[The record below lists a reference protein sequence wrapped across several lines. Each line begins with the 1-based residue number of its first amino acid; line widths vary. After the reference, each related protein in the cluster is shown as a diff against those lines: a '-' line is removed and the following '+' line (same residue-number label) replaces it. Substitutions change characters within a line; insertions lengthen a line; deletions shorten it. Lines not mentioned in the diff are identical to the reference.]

1 MVVLMPSRHGF
12 DSLQAHKFG
21 SAEEAW
27 FWTMGAL
34 QARRDGCSG
43 GRSSRSYPCEPDDI
57 LRCLERLYRSHRI
70 DAAHAQVLQ
79 MWGERQM
86 PPEGGHRGSGERQLW
101 REAIEQLAPL
111 LRAKGIV
118 E

>member
-1 MVVLMPSRHGF
+1 MSFLSARNAF
-12 DSLQAHKFG
+12 DPRQGAPFAT
-21 SAEEAW
+21 AEEAW

-43 GRSSRSYPCEPDDI
+43 GNRYRRPPCEPDDI
-57 LRCLERLYRSHRI
+57 LRCLNRLYQALRI

-79 MWGERQM
+79 VWGERQM
-86 PPEGGHRGSGERQLW
+86 PPHAGHRDNGGRQLW
-101 REAIEQLAPL
+101 GEALDRLRPA

-118 E
+118 L